1 MKSTLVGAA
10 LALWLTLGTGY
21 AALPTDDDSQLSSAQ
36 DLSAQVFS
44 AQFGSGSGPL
54 VTEDGHYQLLDTDG
68 SFRQSNAVAF
78 AAGSAEA
85 HESFELNCRL
95 RVDAGGEGG
104 AFLFLAADA
113 YGERGPAP
121 FVPLWTEPN
130 LAQSLAVAI
139 DVHNPPTEEPF
150 GPWGNYQALP
160 QREVSLHWAGRELV
174 KRVAP
179 AEFRGEWADVQI
191 SVDHVVGGAEVT
203 VILAGAA
210 VYERH
215 FVPELLPYPWRL
227 GLGAQTRDDAST
239 RFDVA
244 DVQVSYGAVAS
255 PRRPTFHVD
264 VVNHVLTDNATTFYE
279 AEVDLPPE
287 EWAFGRVLL
296 TLQLHDA
303 GSSWDEWDR
312 IGEISVQDES
322 GAWLGIV
329 PFITSYRT
337 ECRSV
342 VDVSHFRPLLSG
354 KTRFKVAAGTGFYK
368 NRGFMMSVDLDF
380 YHGTPWLN
388 GEALQPFDVQP
399 LWHGRA
405 QYKSAENHFQDFF
418 APVHVTVADET
429 RAARVWLTTTGHS
442 QVGEFTPSDRT
453 VVFKPDVSG
462 STERAAVRFDNTLWK
477 SDCYLNPNRP
487 QFGTWKYSRAGW
499 APGDVVAPWWIKLS
513 DHLLPGREA
522 LLTYEPQPYAF
533 DEGGEVPDEG
543 QIAAANHVVRAYLI
557 SYRAAGE
564 SIPAP
569 TLRITNVVG
578 GSAAA
583 AAGLKVGDYLASY
596 DGTVVDTQEELGA
609 AKAAALELGKT
620 TVAIVAYRGA
630 ERLALEMSS
639 GQMGVNL
646 SAP

>member
-1 MKSTLVGAA
+1 MRFTLPGAA
-10 LALWLTLGTGY
+10 VALWLTLGTGY
-21 AALPTDDDSQLSSAQ
+21 AALPADDDG
-36 DLSAQVFS
+36 QVVA
-44 AQFGSGSGPL
+44 AQFGSGSGPV
-54 VTEDGHYQLLDTDG
+54 VTKDGPYQLLDTEG
-68 SFRQSNAVAF
+68 NFGQSNAVAF

-85 HESFELNCRL
+85 HESFELSCRL
-95 RVDAGGEGG
+95 RVDAGGDGG
-104 AFLFLAADA
+104 AFLFLATEAF
-113 YGERGPAP
+113 GQRGPAP
-121 FVPLWTEPN
+121 FVPQWTEPN

-139 DVHNPPTEEPF
+139 DVHNPPNEEPF

-160 QREVSLHWAGRELV
+160 QREVSLHWAGRELI

-179 AEFRGEWADVQI
+179 TEFRGDWADVQI
-191 SVDHVVGGAEVT
+191 SVNHVVGGAEVT
-203 VILAGAA
+203 VVLAGDP
-210 VYERH
+210 VYERY
-215 FVPELLPYPWRL
+215 FVPELLPLRWRL
-227 GLGAQTRDDAST
+227 GLGAQTRDDATT

-244 DVQVSYGAVAS
+244 DVQVAYGAVAS

-264 VVNHVLTDNATTFYE
+264 VVNHVLTNNATTFYE
-279 AEVDLPPE
+279 AEVDLPPD

-337 ECRSV
+337 TCRWV

-368 NRGFMMSVDLDF
+368 DRGFMMSVDLDF
-380 YHGTPWLN
+380 YHGEPSLN
-388 GEALQPFDVQP
+388 GEALQPFDVTP

-405 QYKSAENHFQDFF
+405 QHKSDENHFSDFF
-418 APVHVTVADET
+418 PPVTVAMAEQA
-429 RAARVWLTTTGHS
+429 RAARVWITTTGHS
-442 QVGEFTPSDRT
+442 QVGEFTPSERT
-453 VVFKPDVSG
+453 VVFEPDASG
-462 STERAAVRFDNTLWK
+462 NSDAPPLRTHNTLWK

-499 APGDVVAPWWIKLS
+499 APGDVVAPWWIELS

-522 LLTYEPQPYAF
+522 LLSYEPQPYVF
-533 DEGGEVPDEG
+533 GEGDSEGDEVPSDG

-557 SYRAAGE
+557 SYGAVSE

-583 AAGLKVGDYLASY
+583 EAGLKVGDYLASY
-596 DGTVVDTQEELGA
+596 DGTVVDTQAELGT

-620 TVAIVAYRGA
+620 DVAIVAYRGA
-630 ERLALEMSS
+630 DRLELKMKS